1 VRSFE
6 ISQQANFRLCEVA
19 LLGHRSRSAT
29 HESEPWAIGCFGTH
43 ASAKAPPARATAKA
57 PNETC
62 ALFRGPDLPL
72 VKCRATGKAGGQPGN
87 PAFRNSGKE
96 KNGYAGRSRPRHGRR
111 RALLHAVRPDAF
123 NYVWDNSI
131 EPELEIDSGEV
142 VEFRVRDASDE
153 QLRADSTS
161 EDVAKLDFDH
171 LNPVSGPVYVRDARP
186 GDVLAVEILEF
197 RPREWGWTALIPGFG
212 LLADEFPEPWLRISR
227 VDADQGRVIFT
238 EGIELPYEP
247 FPGTIGVA
255 PAEPG
260 PHSIVPPSRWGGNM
274 DTKHLRA
281 GTTLYLPVGVEGA
294 LFSVGD
300 THSAQGDGEVCGTAI
315 ETAMDVSLR
324 LSVRRDFRVDAPQY
338 RVPPGALPRAEGTGY
353 HVSTGVAPDLME
365 ATKQAV
371 RATMDHL
378 GEGRGFSREE
388 AYALCSVAVDLR
400 IHEVV
405 DAPNWVVGAFLP
417 DDIFTGGGNR

>member
-1 VRSFE
+1 MATRGDRDHATGGGGRSF
-6 ISQQANFRLCEVA
+6 
-19 LLGHRSRSAT
+19 
-29 HESEPWAIGCFGTH
+29 
-43 ASAKAPPARATAKA
+43 
-57 PNETC
+57 
-62 ALFRGPDLPL
+62 
-72 VKCRATGKAGGQPGN
+72 
-87 PAFRNSGKE
+87 
-96 KNGYAGRSRPRHGRR
+96 
-111 RALLHAVRPDAF
+111 HAVRPDAF
-123 NYVWDNSI
+123 NYGWDNSI

-153 QLRADSTS
+153 QLRANSTS

-171 LNPVSGPVYVRDARP
+171 VNPVSGPVYVRDARP

-227 VDADQGRVIFT
+227 VEAERGRVIFT
-238 EGIELPYEP
+238 EGIELP
-247 FPGTIGVA
+247 
-255 PAEPG
+255 
-260 PHSIVPPSRWGGNM
+260 
-274 DTKHLRA
+274 
-281 GTTLYLPVGVEGA
+281 
-294 LFSVGD
+294 
-300 THSAQGDGEVCGTAI
+300 
-315 ETAMDVSLR
+315 
-324 LSVRRDFRVDAPQY
+324 QY
-338 RVPPGALPRAEGTGY
+338 HVPPGTLPRAEGTGY

-371 RATMDHL
+371 RATIEHL
-378 GEGRGFSREE
+378 GEGRGISREE

>member
-1 VRSFE
+1 MAARGDHERAAGGRSF
-6 ISQQANFRLCEVA
+6 
-19 LLGHRSRSAT
+19 
-29 HESEPWAIGCFGTH
+29 
-43 ASAKAPPARATAKA
+43 
-57 PNETC
+57 
-62 ALFRGPDLPL
+62 
-72 VKCRATGKAGGQPGN
+72 
-87 PAFRNSGKE
+87 
-96 KNGYAGRSRPRHGRR
+96 
-111 RALLHAVRPDAF
+111 HAVRPEAF
-123 NYVWDNSI
+123 NYVWDNGI
-131 EPELEIDSGEV
+131 EPELEIDSGDV
-142 VEFRVRDASDE
+142 VEFTVRDASDE

-161 EDVAKLDFDH
+161 EDVARLDFDH
-171 LNPVSGPVYVRDARP
+171 VNPVSGPVYVRGARP

-227 VDADQGRVIFT
+227 VEAERGRVIFG

-260 PHSIVPPSRWGGNM
+260 PHSIVPPSRFGGNM
-274 DTKHLRA
+274 DTKHLRV

-324 LSVRRDFRVDAPQY
+324 LSIRRDFRIDAPQY
-338 RVPPGALPRAEGTGY
+338 RVPPGALARTEGTGY

-371 RATMDHL
+371 RATIEHL
-378 GEGRGFSREE
+378 AEGHGLSREE
-388 AYALCSVAVDLR
+388 AYAMCSVAVDLR

-405 DAPNWVVGAFLP
+405 DAPNGVVGAFLP
-417 DDIFTGGGNR
+417 DDIFTGGGNG